1 MRVGLALPQWDISV
15 PAERPLR
22 WETVAAWARRAES
35 VGFGSLWLA
44 DHLFW
49 DVSRYGGPA
58 EPVGSLDPL
67 ATLGA
72 LARVTTTA
80 RLGTLVLCAPLR
92 PPTVLAKALA
102 TVDVV
107 CGGRLTVGIGAGW
120 YEPEFSASGVPFL
133 APGQRLDQLEEAIA
147 ILRGMFGGGPFS
159 FPGRHWTVDEA
170 TCRPR
175 PVQRPAPPIVV
186 GGRGDRLLAL
196 VARAADGWNTVWAWT
211 PEAYQERLR
220 TLRAACERVGRD
232 PGSVSLS
239 LGLTTLVGESEAD
252 LRRRFDRMQ
261 AVAPAGVMDGV
272 SLDQWRRGRLV
283 GTVEQVREQVA
294 AWAALGVDELIV
306 GAGPVPFSVVDLDDL
321 DRIAIATN
329 VGGSWEASEPLS

>member
-1 MRVGLALPQWDISV
+1 MRVGFALPQWDISV
-15 PAERPLR
+15 PGERPLQ
-22 WETVAAWARRAES
+22 WDTVANWARRAEAA
-35 VGFGSLWLA
+35 GFGSLWLA

-107 CGGRLTVGIGAGW
+107 SGGRLTVGIGAGW
-120 YEPEFSASGVPFL
+120 YEPEFAASGVPFL
-133 APGQRLDQLEEAIA
+133 PPGQRLGQVEEAIA
-147 ILRGMFGGGPFS
+147 VLRGMFGGGPFS
-159 FPGRHWTVDEA
+159 FAGRYWTVQEA
-170 TCRPR
+170 MCRPGA
-175 PVQRPAPPIVV
+175 VQQPAPPIVV
-186 GGRGDRLLAL
+186 GGRGDRLLGV
-196 VARAADGWNTVWAWT
+196 VARAADGWNAVWAWT

-232 PGSVSLS
+232 PGTVWLS
-239 LGLTTLVGESEAD
+239 LGLTTLVGDSQRD
-252 LRRRFDRMQ
+252 LQRRFERMQ
-261 AVAPAGVMDGV
+261 AVAPAGVLDGV
-272 SLDQWRRGRLV
+272 SLDEWRRGRLV
-283 GTVEQVREQVA
+283 GTVEQVREQVEE
-294 AWAALGVDELIV
+294 WSALGVDELVV
-306 GAGPVPFSVVDLDDL
+306 GAGPVPFSVVDLDDV

-329 VGGSWEASEPLS
+329 VGGSWEASEPLN